1 MEKMINIKN
10 INKKYEDK
18 IIFDNFNIN
27 FYENK
32 INCILGKSGCG
43 KSTLLNIVSGII
55 HNDSNDFYGL
65 EDLGISYIFQ
75 EDRLVEW
82 LTVEENIKLVVKKYY
97 SKDEIDKLCDKYLRL
112 VGINEYKKYYPQK
125 LSGGMRQRVNIAR
138 AFIYPSKLIIMDEP
152 FKSLD
157 IKNKQMIIESFKE
170 VLKEDNRTVL
180 FVTHDMDEALT
191 LSEKIF
197 VLGNQPLEI
206 KNVFENNKKLD
217 KDYLSKCI

>member
-10 INKKYEDK
+10 MNKKYEDK

-27 FYENK
+27 FYENR

-55 HNDSNDFYGL
+55 HNDSDDFDGL

-75 EDRLVEW
+75 EDRLIEW
-82 LTVEENIKLVVKKYY
+82 LTVEDNIKLVVKKHYN
-97 SKDEIDKLCDKYLRL
+97 KDEVDKLCDKYLKL
-112 VGINEYKKYYPQK
+112 VGINEYKEYYPQK

-138 AFIYPSKLIIMDEP
+138 AFIYPSKVIIMDEP

-170 VLKEDNRTVL
+170 VLKKDNRTVL
-180 FVTHDMDEALT
+180 FVTHDIDEALN
-191 LSEKIF
+191 LGEKIF

-217 KDYLSKCI
+217 KDYLSMCI